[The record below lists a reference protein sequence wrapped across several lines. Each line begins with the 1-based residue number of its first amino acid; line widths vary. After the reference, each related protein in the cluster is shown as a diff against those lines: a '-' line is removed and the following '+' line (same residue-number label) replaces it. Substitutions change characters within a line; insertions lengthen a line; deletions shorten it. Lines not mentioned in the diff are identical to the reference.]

1 MLARICNFLIPR
13 HLKIKISCNF
23 PVDCGNTYFLRIE
36 AEFVVR
42 KCFSRNVSWENA
54 TCVSLK
60 KSAS

>member
-42 KCFSRNVSWENA
+42 KCFSRNAHILLTPLELNIAV
-54 TCVSLK
+54 
-60 KSAS
+60 